1 MRIASLVFLL
11 VLAPVALSQ
20 PAFVNALTGSA
31 EIAVEGVAADA
42 AGNVYI
48 TGHFEGTVDLDP
60 SDGADAEDSFT
71 AIGLRQPNAFVAS
84 YTASGDYR
92 WGYGFGGTTSDIG
105 NSIATDGERVYV
117 VGGFR
122 SSAGMDVEPGA
133 GETLLTPEGGNDAF
147 VVAYSASTG
156 ALEWAFNLGGVGADN
171 VFDVATD
178 GERVYLGGIFED
190 PMDIDPGAGTTTL
203 DGFTDQINAFVAAY
217 AVEDGAF
224 VWGHDFFGAAI
235 TLSLGIGTDGDGAY
249 VTGSLRGTADFDPS
263 GGTAELT
270 GSTETQGGATAT
282 EDVFVA
288 AYDASSGAYRWA
300 HLISGPNGQWGY
312 AIDADGDQVYVGG
325 GLAGS
330 ADFDPGAGTATLES
344 SGVIKPFVAAYSAS
358 DGAYVWANLLDSTER
373 SSERTYGVA
382 AIGNRV
388 YATGAI
394 QGTIDFDPG
403 PGTVELATA
412 GFLDAFLVAYN
423 TADGALEEA
432 GLISGTANE
441 RGYAVAVSSTNV
453 IVGGDFSALSR
464 GPVDFDTGAGMET
477 RISTGSFDGFLASY
491 AIPEGVDDEESP
503 ARVASLSVY
512 PNPGTRA
519 TVELAVEAPTSATL
533 TLYDALGRQ
542 LEVLFEGEVAESVQT
557 QLPVGMAP
565 GVYVV
570 RASGEGVSET
580 LRVTVLR

>member
-1 MRIASLVFLL
+1 MRIASLIILL
-11 VLAPVALSQ
+11 GLAPVALAQ
-20 PAFVNALTGSA
+20 PTFVNAVTGSE

-60 SDGADAEDSFT
+60 SDGPDAEDSFT

-84 YTASGDYR
+84 YTSAGAYR

-105 NSIATDGERVYV
+105 NSIATDGTRVYV

-133 GETLLTPEGGNDAF
+133 GETVLTPEGGNDAF
-147 VVAYSASTG
+147 VVAYAASTG

-178 GERVYLGGIFED
+178 GDRVYLGGVFED

-203 DGFTDQINAFVAAY
+203 DGFTDQVNAFMAAY
-217 AVEDGAF
+217 AADDGTF
-224 VWGHDFFGAAI
+224 VWGHDFFGPAI
-235 TLSLGIGTDGDGAY
+235 TQSLGIGTDGDGAY

-270 GSTETQGGATAT
+270 GSTETGGATAT

-300 HLISGPNGQWGY
+300 HLISGPNGQRGFT
-312 AIDADGDQVYVGG
+312 IDADGDQVYVGG

-344 SGVIKPFVAAYSAS
+344 SGVIKPFIAAYTASA
-358 DGAYVWANLLDSTER
+358 GAYVWANLLDSTER
-373 SSERTYGVA
+373 GSERTYGIA

-403 PGTVELATA
+403 PGTVELTTA

-441 RGYAVAVSSTNV
+441 RAYAVAVSSTHV
-453 IVGGDFSALSR
+453 IVGGDFSAISR
-464 GPVDFDTGAGMET
+464 SPVDFDTGAGMET
-477 RISTGSFDGFLASY
+477 RVSTGSFDGFLASY
-491 AIPEGVDDEESP
+491 PVPEGVDAESSP
-503 ARVASLSVY
+503 ARLASLSVY

-519 TVELAVEAPTSATL
+519 TVELAVEAPASVSL

-542 LEVLFEGEVAESVQT
+542 LEVLFEGEVVDAVQT
-557 QLPVGMAP
+557 QLPVGLAP

-570 RASGEGVSET
+570 RASSEGLAESV
-580 LRVTVLR
+580 RVTVLR